1 MNPNSGNQRWSKW
14 TFTIRPGGTKRP
26 DFATVKANAARVG
39 RKYFGAASAMK
50 IDLSAGGIVTIQVR
64 TEGHPVHDPAYVA
77 TTTQLWE
84 RWAIGGWGNGT
95 RLECQ
100 AKLEAGSY
108 QDGRPVD
115 QLILADAAAL
125 AIN

>member
-50 IDLSAGGIVTIQVR
+50 IDIAADGTVTIQVR
-64 TEGHPVHDPAYVA
+64 TEGHPVHDPAYVQA
-77 TTTQLWE
+77 TTELWQC
-84 RWAIGGWGNGT
+84 WAIGGWGAGT
-95 RLECQ
+95 TLTCT

-115 QLILADAAAL
+115 QLIIADPIAL
-125 AIN
+125 AVN